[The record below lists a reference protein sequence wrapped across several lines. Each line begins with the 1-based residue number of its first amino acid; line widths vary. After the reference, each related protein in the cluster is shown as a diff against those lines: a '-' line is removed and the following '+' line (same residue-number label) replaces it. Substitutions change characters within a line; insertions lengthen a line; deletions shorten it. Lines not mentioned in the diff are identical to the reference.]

1 MVYYNF
7 TPKKKGFFERIS
19 LTTRLI
25 ILNVLLFI
33 VFYSLISAGILSFED
48 VALTPLVVLSGSSL
62 WTFIS
67 SMFMHSG
74 ITHLLF
80 NMISLFFI
88 GTLLERIIGRKR
100 YFWFYMISG
109 IFAGLIFVLLS
120 GFFGGSSLGAKLFGD
135 PGVLGVGA
143 SGAIFGL
150 VGVLSVLIPNKKISL
165 IAGPLIAIIFSSF
178 LSNAFPGS
186 ALVGFLEIIFTIYI
200 FASIFAIF
208 SFNPRMYKIS
218 LPLEMPF
225 WLIPLIAII
234 PLVVI
239 GLFVDLPIG
248 NSAHFGGL
256 LVGLIYGF
264 YLKKK
269 YPQKVRK
276 ISSWFS

>member
-19 LTTRLI
+19 FTTRLI

>member
-186 ALVGFLEIIFTIYI
+186 AFVGFLEIIFTIYI